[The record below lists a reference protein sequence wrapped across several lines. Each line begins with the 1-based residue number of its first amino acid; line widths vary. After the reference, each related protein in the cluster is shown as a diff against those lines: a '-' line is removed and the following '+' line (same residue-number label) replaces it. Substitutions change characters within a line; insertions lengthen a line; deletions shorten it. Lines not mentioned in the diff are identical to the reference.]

1 MGIYNLGG
9 GGGAP
14 ELQAKEATP
23 LITNAQQIILPDEG
37 YDGLSKVT
45 VNPMP
50 TGTLK
55 TPTVN
60 SIGYVSSGVQTAGYF
75 DTSATSGLQ
84 LSTQAAKTITPTTY
98 SQTAVAKGKYTTG
111 DVTVGAVSL
120 QSKTVSPSSLPSTI
134 TQDSGYVGLSS
145 VTFQNPSILIPDNIV
160 AGKSIFGVNGNSKIA
175 FPVYLG
181 GSRTDATTL
190 VLHMYEDQAH
200 SQSFSLPTGYNY
212 LCIAGMNLEPQTAGG
227 IGSSTISNFY
237 YGGDWNQFYRLPM
250 SSALTY
256 GLTGVN
262 FVYGVAGQFW
272 DANTL
277 TATIQSPFMTLTK
290 SSDQYSFSSGTW
302 NGTAILFGFN

>member
-98 SQTAVAKGKYTTG
+98 SQTAVASGKYTTG
-111 DVTVGAVSL
+111 AVTVAGDANLVS
-120 QSKTVSPSSLPSTI
+120 S
-134 TQDSGYVGLSS
+134 
-145 VTFQNPSILIPDNIV
+145 NIV
-160 AGKSIFGVNGNSKIA
+160 AGSSIFGVSG
-175 FPVYLG
+175 
-181 GSRTDATTL
+181 TTL
-190 VLHMYEDQAH
+190 GYWAVNEEAYRTTTRRIDFTMRNGAIPSGY
-200 SQSFSLPTGYNY
+200 QSYGFALSGQPNSEQGALSYASPKLFYIEESETNSTKREFIIQYFLQPASSYNY
-212 LCIAGMNLEPQTAGG
+212 LTSNITFSWSSNVLTAELDST
-227 IGSSTISNFY
+227 SSMIF
-237 YGGDWNQFYRLPM
+237 
-250 SSALTY
+250 SSAKY
-256 GLTGVN
+256 
-262 FVYGVAGQFW
+262 FV
-272 DANTL
+272 
-277 TATIQSPFMTLTK
+277 TAMFVRRR
-290 SSDQYSFSSGTW
+290 
-302 NGTAILFGFN
+302 

>member
-23 LITNAQQIILPDEG
+23 LITNAQQIIVPDEG

-98 SQTAVAKGKYTTG
+98 SQTAVASGKYTTG
-111 DVTVGAVSL
+111 AVTVVG
-120 QSKTVSPSSLPSTI
+120 
-134 TQDSGYVGLSS
+134 DSNLVAS
-145 VTFQNPSILIPDNIV
+145 NIV
-160 AGKSIFGVNGNSKIA
+160 VGKSIFGVSGATIGSWSVTEEAYRRTNRRIDFTMSTGAIPSGYKSYGFALYGNPNS
-175 FPVYLG
+175 
-181 GSRTDATTL
+181 
-190 VLHMYEDQAH
+190 EQAAL
-200 SQSFSLPTGYNY
+200 SYASPTSFYVTESEISSTKREFMVMFYLPTSPTTYTTTNITFSWSSNV
-212 LCIAGMNLEPQTAGG
+212 LTAELDST
-227 IGSSTISNFY
+227 SSMLF
-237 YGGDWNQFYRLPM
+237 
-250 SSALTY
+250 SSAKYT
-256 GLTGVN
+256 VN
-262 FVYGVAGQFW
+262 
-272 DANTL
+272 
-277 TATIQSPFMTLTK
+277 
-290 SSDQYSFSSGTW
+290 
-302 NGTAILFGFN
+302 AIFIKNL

>member
-50 TGTLK
+50 TGALK

-98 SQTAVAKGKYTTG
+98 SQTAVASGKYTTG
-111 DVTVGAVSL
+111 NVTVSGDANLVS
-120 QSKTVSPSSLPSTI
+120 S
-134 TQDSGYVGLSS
+134 
-145 VTFQNPSILIPDNIV
+145 NIV
-160 AGKSIFGVNGNSKIA
+160 AGKSIFGVS
-175 FPVYLG
+175 
-181 GSRTDATTL
+181 GSVAQY
-190 VLHMYEDQAH
+190 YEYSTSACTPSLQYSIDC
-200 SQSFSLPTGYNY
+200 SFSTNIPNKLRYITMVDVSNSASSSYIYLLTMRVNESVSTLTGKALEKGICYR
-212 LCIAGMNLEPQTAGG
+212 AGNNDTM
-227 IGSSTISNFY
+227 
-237 YGGDWNQFYRLPM
+237 YGGY
-250 SSALTY
+250 
-256 GLTGVN
+256 
-262 FVYGVAGQFW
+262 
-272 DANTL
+272 
-277 TATIQSPFMTLTK
+277 ATIIIR
-290 SSDQYSFSSGTW
+290 SDYTNMIRIYIKTPASGGPVFGADI
-302 NGTAILFGFN
+302 GTYTCRLYGYV

>member
-9 GGGAP
+9 GGGDP

-98 SQTAVAKGKYTTG
+98 SQTAVASGKYTTG
-111 DVTVGAVSL
+111 AVTVAGDTNLVS
-120 QSKTVSPSSLPSTI
+120 S
-134 TQDSGYVGLSS
+134 
-145 VTFQNPSILIPDNIV
+145 NIV
-160 AGKSIFGVNGNSKIA
+160 SGKSIFGVSGN
-175 FPVYLG
+175 YTG
-181 GSRTDATTL
+181 GISPLLVKAQASHNVPSSQTTNL
-190 VLHMYEDQAH
+190 EF
-200 SQSFSLPTGYNY
+200 SFSLDEKYTKMIAFIIESPIANLQQGDVQFINFISRGDDAITGYNPLAVGGGESEVY
-212 LCIAGMNLEPQTAGG
+212 VTSLIYASQWRKTALYPYNL
-227 IGSSTISNFY
+227 
-237 YGGDWNQFYRLPM
+237 YRL
-250 SSALTY
+250 SGTNCRFRVNSETDGGVYRY
-256 GLTGVN
+256 GLT
-262 FVYGVAGQFW
+262 Y
-272 DANTL
+272 TL
-277 TATIQSPFMTLTK
+277 TAWFM
-290 SSDQYSFSSGTW
+290 
-302 NGTAILFGFN
+302 

>member
-50 TGTLK
+50 AGTLK

-98 SQTAVAKGKYTTG
+98 SQTAVASGKYTTG
-111 DVTVGAVSL
+111 AVTVAGDANLVS
-120 QSKTVSPSSLPSTI
+120 S
-134 TQDSGYVGLSS
+134 
-145 VTFQNPSILIPDNIV
+145 NIV
-160 AGKSIFGVNGNSKIA
+160 IGKSIFGVSGATVGSWIVTEEAYRRTTRRIDFTMSRGAIPSGYKSYCFALYGNPASEQAALSYASPTSFYVVDAEISSTKRE
-175 FPVYLG
+175 FMVMFYLP
-181 GSRTDATTL
+181 
-190 VLHMYEDQAH
+190 
-200 SQSFSLPTGYNY
+200 QSPTNY
-212 LCIAGMNLEPQTAGG
+212 LMSNIKFSW
-227 IGSSTISNFY
+227 SSN
-237 YGGDWNQFYRLPM
+237 
-250 SSALTY
+250 
-256 GLTGVN
+256 V
-262 FVYGVAGQFW
+262 
-272 DANTL
+272 L
-277 TATIQSPFMTLTK
+277 TAELDST
-290 SSDQYSFSSGTW
+290 SSM
-302 NGTAILFGFN
+302 LFGSAKYTVNAIFIKSL

>member
-23 LITNAQQIILPDEG
+23 LITNVQQIILPDEG

-98 SQTAVAKGKYTTG
+98 SQTAVASGKYTTG
-111 DVTVGAVSL
+111 AVTVAG
-120 QSKTVSPSSLPSTI
+120 
-134 TQDSGYVGLSS
+134 DSDLVAS
-145 VTFQNPSILIPDNIV
+145 NIRSGV
-160 AGKSIFGVNGNSKIA
+160 NIFGVNGSY
-175 FPVYLG
+175 V
-181 GSRTDATTL
+181 GSPTLIQGTYITPDATTYTL
-190 VLHMYEDQAH
+190 TFSNSSPVNAIFAFYVDCIWQGSLSAGDFYKAYYVPLYTLEDASSATEFQPIPAD
-200 SQSFSLPTGYNY
+200 GRRYVRY
-212 LCIAGMNLEPQTAGG
+212 WEPQYKDVNLVGNQTVYVTASNNMIRIEIPS
-227 IGSSTISNFY
+227 IGSNVQFKAKST
-237 YGGDWNQFYRLPM
+237 YRLF
-250 SSALTY
+250 AWAY
-256 GLTGVN
+256 
-262 FVYGVAGQFW
+262 
-272 DANTL
+272 
-277 TATIQSPFMTLTK
+277 
-290 SSDQYSFSSGTW
+290 
-302 NGTAILFGFN
+302 

>member
-98 SQTAVAKGKYTTG
+98 SQTAVASGKYTTG
-111 DVTVGAVSL
+111 AVTVAGDANLVS
-120 QSKTVSPSSLPSTI
+120 S
-134 TQDSGYVGLSS
+134 
-145 VTFQNPSILIPDNIV
+145 NIV
-160 AGKSIFGVNGNSKIA
+160 AGKSIFGVSGSHKDPITA
-175 FPVYLG
+175 ISSLG
-181 GSRTDATTL
+181 GS
-190 VLHMYEDQAH
+190 
-200 SQSFSLPTGYNY
+200 SFSISSDGRTLTINANVMNTFGTVFSIY
-212 LCIAGMNLEPQTAGG
+212 LDASG
-227 IGSSTISNFY
+227 IGSGVIQKTSLLCEGFQCITGWYKDLSNQLTSSY
-237 YGGDWNQFYRLPM
+237 IDKVQRADGLGYRI
-250 SSALTY
+250 TY
-256 GLTGVN
+256 T
-262 FVYGVAGQFW
+262 
-272 DANTL
+272 
-277 TATIQSPFMTLTK
+277 
-290 SSDQYSFSSGTW
+290 SSGTLTSTPSSSSYTFPTYLG
-302 NGTAILFGFN
+302 NYSGSIVGLTKV

>member
-84 LSTQAAKTITPTTY
+84 LSTQNGGYIVPTTTNTVAILKGQY
-98 SQTAVAKGKYTTG
+98 ALDTIYAKG
-111 DVTVGAVSL
+111 
-120 QSKTVSPSSLPSTI
+120 
-134 TQDSGYVGLSS
+134 DSNLV
-145 VTFQNPSILIPDNIV
+145 PENIV
-160 AGKSIFGVNGNSKIA
+160 AGKSIFGVSG
-175 FPVYLG
+175 
-181 GSRTDATTL
+181 TTL
-190 VLHMYEDQAH
+190 GSWVVNEEAYRTNTRRIDFTMSDGAIPSGY
-200 SQSFSLPTGYNY
+200 QSYGFALSGQPSSEQGALSYASPKLFYIEESETNSTKREFIIQYFLPPASSYNY
-212 LCIAGMNLEPQTAGG
+212 LTDKITFSWAANVLTAEL
-227 IGSSTISNFY
+227 SSTSSMIF
-237 YGGDWNQFYRLPM
+237 
-250 SSALTY
+250 SSAKY
-256 GLTGVN
+256 
-262 FVYGVAGQFW
+262 FV
-272 DANTL
+272 
-277 TATIQSPFMTLTK
+277 TAMFVRRR
-290 SSDQYSFSSGTW
+290 
-302 NGTAILFGFN
+302 